1 MARANV
7 TAANSLWTELQNL
20 KALRVSLLSQGDRE
34 LAGAVQR
41 AMRELQTD
49 NVASAIN
56 QIPGAAFD
64 VTRP

>member
-7 TAANSLWTELQNL
+7 TAANSLFTELQNL
-20 KALRVSLLSQGDRE
+20 KALRVTLLSQGDQE
-34 LAGAVQR
+34 LADAVQR

-49 NVASAIN
+49 NVTGALN

-64 VTRP
+64 ATRP